1 MRSTI
6 RVFWPALVAV
16 LAAPLYMLLYN
27 EGVYSNLLNP
37 LFYPSLAVACL
48 IGNFRLSRS
57 LTGWVRAAYLATM
70 GAIVTGVCVFFAVRR
85 VYWL

>member
-6 RVFWPALVAV
+6 RLFWPALVAV

-27 EGVYSNLLNP
+27 EGVYANLLDA
-37 LFYPSLAVACL
+37 LFYPGLAVACL
-48 IGNFRLSRS
+48 IGSFRLSRS
-57 LTGWVRAAYLATM
+57 LTLWVRAAYLATM
-70 GAIVTGVCVFFAVRR
+70 GAMVIGVCVFFAARR